1 MTSENSYILTTVAYL
16 QFVNDSC
23 GGQVVQHDES
33 RLRSGLQGLRSRHS
47 APFQAEVMDESRL
60 QSGLQG
66 LRSCHSAPVQ
76 AEVMDKSRLQSG
88 LQGLRSRHSAPVQAE
103 VTELIAKI
111 IMRKVS
117 ERPQNFG

>member
-1 MTSENSYILTTVAYL
+1 
-16 QFVNDSC
+16 
-23 GGQVVQHDES
+23 
-33 RLRSGLQGLRSRHS
+33 
-47 APFQAEVMDESRL
+47 MDESRL

-76 AEVMDKSRLQSG
+76 AEVMDEGRLQSG